1 MVRVK
6 LFANLKEIA
15 GIDEILVDVRNLDEL
30 IGWLEKYY
38 PQLKDLLDKGYVSI
52 FVNCKLVRSNVP
64 LKNDDVV
71 ALLPPVSGG

>member
-6 LFANLKEIA
+6 LFANLREIA
-15 GIDEILVDVRNLDEL
+15 GIDEISIDAHSLDEL
-30 IGWLEKYY
+30 IAWLGRSY
-38 PQLKDLLDKGYVSI
+38 PRLKELIDEGYIRV
-52 FVNCKLVRSNVP
+52 FVNCKPVNSNVP